1 MQQIGKVT
9 DAPEKVSSPGY
20 DVSAWLDASVP
31 GTVLHSLVEN
41 GVYPDPYY
49 GDIADF
55 DFALD
60 LIEDAC
66 EGLFAYLCANNH

>member
-1 MQQIGKVT
+1 MILVM
-9 DAPEKVSSPGY
+9 DRENYY
-20 DVSAWLDASVP
+20 DVKRLAHNSDDVQKIKMLPDFMTRHP
-31 GTVLHSLVEN
+31 GQPPI
-41 GVYPDPYY
+41 PDPYY